1 MRLLI
6 SINLVFR
13 GESLPNMQF
22 LVDKET
28 KDKACSIFLDFAKA
42 FDILSH
48 DILLSEL
55 EYYGVLQY
63 YSSTWITS
71 KTYEVLPFG

>member
-22 LVDKET
+22 LVGKET

-48 DILLSEL
+48 DITFRIRVLRCVT
-55 EYYGVLQY
+55 VLQY
-63 YSSTWITS
+63 YVD
-71 KTYEVLPFG
+71 YL

>member
-22 LVDKET
+22 LVGKET

-63 YSSTWITS
+63 YSITWITS
-71 KTYEVLPFG
+71 KTYEALPFG